1 MSFMTPHDHS
11 GSNTSESKHHHHHH
25 GHGHHHHDH
34 STAHNRSY
42 KAMLLAFGLNLT
54 FAFIELGGGIWANS
68 VAVISDAIHDFGD
81 ALALA
86 MALVLE
92 RLSTRAADQNYS
104 YGYRRWSLVSALW
117 TGGILIAG
125 TVWIWIECISRL
137 RNPEPVNHQIMLGLA
152 FFGILVNGFSW
163 YKMSRGSSVNEE
175 MLSWHFIEDLMGWVA
190 VLVVATAL
198 FFVDW
203 PWLDS
208 VLAMAISLWISY
220 NVGRR
225 FLKVGSLF
233 LQKTP
238 EGLQIGVLET
248 WIKSVAGVSD
258 IHHTHV
264 WSVDGQDHIL
274 TSHIILNSAG
284 WEKMTQVKSQ
294 IKVGLKEKF
303 NIIEATL
310 EFESLN
316 ESCENPKH

>member
-1 MSFMTPHDHS
+1 
-11 GSNTSESKHHHHHH
+11 
-25 GHGHHHHDH
+25 
-34 STAHNRSY
+34 
-42 KAMLLAFGLNLT
+42 MLLAFSLNLV
-54 FAFIELGGGIWANS
+54 FAFIELGGGLWANS
-68 VAVISDAIHDFGD
+68 VSVLSDAIHDFGD

-86 MALVLE
+86 MAIVLE
-92 RLSTRAADQNYS
+92 RLSAKAADQRYS

-117 TGGILIAG
+117 TGGVLIAG
-125 TVWIWIECISRL
+125 TIWIWIESIGRL
-137 RNPEPVNHQIMLGLA
+137 RNPEPVDHQIMLGLA

-163 YKMSRGSSVNEE
+163 YKISRGQSLNEE

-190 VLVVATAL
+190 VLFVAVAL

-208 VLAMAISLWISY
+208 VLAMGLSLWISY

-238 EGLQIGVLET
+238 EGLEIQALES
-248 WIKSVAGVSD
+248 WIKTVSGVSD

-274 TSHIILNSAG
+274 TSHIILTTAG
-284 WEKMTQVKSQ
+284 WDQMTQVKSE
-294 IKVGLKEKF
+294 IKAGLREKF
-303 NIIEATL
+303 SIIEATL
-310 EFESLN
+310 EFESID
-316 ESCENPKH
+316 ESCENPEH